1 MYKSLTA
8 LAAAALAA
16 SALSVPAPAAASPGD
31 ETSVVVSYAG
41 LDMSNPAD
49 AARFDARLK
58 AAARAVC
65 SEAPILDLH
74 LAAKADA
81 CRADVIA
88 RAKTDLQVA
97 LRAGSGR
104 TVALRTN

>member
-1 MYKSLTA
+1 MLKFVTA
-8 LAAAALAA
+8 LGAAALAA
-16 SALSVPAPAAASPGD
+16 SALSAPAAASPAD

-41 LDMSNPAD
+41 LDLADPAD

-74 LAAKADA
+74 LSAKVDA

-88 RAKTDLQVA
+88 RAKADLQVA
-97 LRAGSGR
+97 LRAGTGR
-104 TVALRTN
+104 VVALRTN